1 MSKLSSTVSSIPNS
15 FDLAFAYENAAW
27 ADKHKSY
34 VRVIADAGRVELF
47 ESGDAAAAES
57 ARSHFGPSNATSG
70 LGGLALTAEDIR
82 DVTAGLGQAVGPR
95 ADALRAMVATTMADG
110 RATSAALMR
119 LIREVRARRD
129 VVGRELQGLD
139 PEEPVSLVD
148 RRG

>member
-1 MSKLSSTVSSIPNS
+1 
-15 FDLAFAYENAAW
+15 
-27 ADKHKSY
+27 
-34 VRVIADAGRVELF
+34 
-47 ESGDAAAAES
+47 
-57 ARSHFGPSNATSG
+57 
-70 LGGLALTAEDIR
+70 
-82 DVTAGLGQAVGPR
+82 
-95 ADALRAMVATTMADG
+95 MVATTMADG